1 MVSPP
6 SYKRLRLLT
15 TTTINTGYCC
25 LLLVVLQFLVH
36 SRTTIQESQTM
47 TTLEQ
52 RCIVAFLILLCT
64 EYSIECGSQFSF
76 QILHPRHRQV
86 LEHQQQRH
94 DHQQSVVE
102 TSTIPSSVST
112 SETTTTTTVTTTTT
126 TIVTTTTL
134 SSTTSKVKIPN
145 TEYPKSFQTTK
156 KKLSTK
162 TFSNNLI
169 PSKILSTNIGRFE
182 GCQLFKYL

>member
-1 MVSPP
+1 
-6 SYKRLRLLT
+6 
-15 TTTINTGYCC
+15 
-25 LLLVVLQFLVH
+25 
-36 SRTTIQESQTM
+36 M

-126 TIVTTTTL
+126 TTTIVTTTTL
-134 SSTTSKVKIPN
+134 SSTASKVKISNP
-145 TEYPKSFQTTK
+145 EYPKPFQSTK
-156 KKLSTK
+156 KK
-162 TFSNNLI
+162 
-169 PSKILSTNIGRFE
+169 FE
-182 GCQLFKYL
+182 YKNLFK